1 MAIPDSGPYLNA
13 ALLCEKIL
21 QEQDG
26 TLSVIRMIDRITLT
40 APASSSPEALPP
52 LTFSCNLLL
61 AFKSGSAKGK
71 STVKLKI
78 ETPSGIK
85 LPEQLLPVLFE
96 GDDRGVNLNLALNI
110 VIDQEGVYWFEILL
124 EDEFL
129 TRVPLR
135 VLYQRVGLS
144 I

>member
-26 TLSVIRMIDRITLT
+26 ALSIIRMIDRITLT

-52 LTFSCNLLL
+52 LPFSCRLLL

-71 STVKLKI
+71 STVKVKI

-96 GDDRGVNLNLALNI
+96 GDDRGVNLNLALNM
-110 VIDQEGVYWFEILL
+110 VLDQEGLYWFEILL
-124 EDEFL
+124 EEDFL

-144 I
+144 M

>member
-13 ALLCEKIL
+13 ALLCENIL

-26 TLSVIRMIDRITLT
+26 TLSIIRMIDRITLT

-52 LTFSCNLLL
+52 LPFSCNLLL
-61 AFKSGSAKGK
+61 AFKSGSARGK

-124 EDEFL
+124 EEEFL

-144 I
+144 M

>member
-1 MAIPDSGPYLNA
+1 MAIPESGPYLIA

-26 TLSVIRMIDRITLT
+26 TLSIIRMIDRFTLT
-40 APASSSPEALPP
+40 APASSSPETFPP
-52 LTFSCNLLL
+52 MTLNCNLLL
-61 AFKSGSAKGK
+61 SFKSGNAKGK

-78 ETPSGIK
+78 EAPSGIK

-96 GDDRGVNLNLALNI
+96 GDDRGVNLNLGLNLI
-110 VIDQEGVYWFEILL
+110 IDQEGVYWFEILL
-124 EDEFL
+124 EEEFL

-135 VLYQRVGLS
+135 VLYQRVGQS
-144 I
+144 M

>member
-1 MAIPDSGPYLNA
+1 MAISDSGPYLNA
-13 ALLCEKIL
+13 ALLCENIL

-26 TLSVIRMIDRITLT
+26 TLSIIRMIDRITLT

-52 LTFSCNLLL
+52 LPFSCNLLL

-144 I
+144 M